1 MAWQYGQ
8 AQQRIRKLIDE
19 APEIDVRRFADEY
32 MPLYEARKAV
42 LKAANESVAP
52 PLFDLQKGRAV
63 VVDTVQIYIAIT
75 NYDDYRIEEG
85 RETEASHAK
94 ALRFLHLYY
103 STCDRVIEQ
112 TDAQRVDFHGS
123 RMHAVVL
130 NPDGDEGRHDSLLKA
145 LSFIRDF
152 RVVADQANRELA
164 ESDLDAVF
172 RIGVDI
178 GPCVAI
184 NNGNGLE
191 QEPMF
196 LGSSANHAAKLA
208 YGDEPGIFLS
218 DRARA
223 VLDQPAVGPLET
235 LVKLDEDVF
244 RGIIDLRD
252 EVTASSGVL
261 RDPQVI
267 LKEWRD
273 EITAKSLPDPTI
285 PDFVFHYKEP
295 PLNDIKFADLMPSSS
310 IRMGLASLF
319 ADLTGYTAYIDNAIA
334 AGSIADA
341 VKALYVVRQELQNVV
356 EDDFGGRKI
365 RFIGDCI
372 HGVVAEGSR
381 TETEPNET
389 VAISLVCAGGLRSS
403 FAICKAELH
412 GIGDLGLTIGIE
424 FGPTPITR
432 IGIRGERSVRLAS
445 SIATATSE
453 KVQRGCD
460 DDQIQLG
467 PEAQKLI
474 PVALEDLIDAN
485 GTACDLTH
493 DDVITGLSLDTTV
506 PAAPAYHRAHS
517 PADTG
522 VPRAHFTPR

>member
-1 MAWQYGQ
+1 MAWQHGL

-19 APEIDVRRFADEY
+19 APEVDVRRFADEY
-32 MPLYEARKAV
+32 MPLYEMRKAQ
-42 LKAANESVAP
+42 LNASDQIITP
-52 PLFDLQKGRAV
+52 PLFDLEKGKAV
-63 VVDTVQIYIAIT
+63 IVDTVQIYIAIT

-85 RETEASHAK
+85 RETEGSHAK

-103 STCDRVIEQ
+103 SACDRVIEQ

-123 RMHAVVL
+123 RMHAVIL
-130 NPDGDEGRHDSLLKA
+130 NPDKDQGRSEAILKA
-145 LSFIRDF
+145 LSFIRYF
-152 RVVADQANRELA
+152 RAVAEQANNELVD
-164 ESDLDAVF
+164 SKLDALF
-172 RIGVDI
+172 RIGVDV

-196 LGSSANHAAKLA
+196 LGSAANHAAKLA
-208 YGDEPGIFLS
+208 YGEEPGIFIS
-218 DRARA
+218 DRARS
-223 VLDQPAVGPLET
+223 VLNQPEIGPLET
-235 LVKLDEDVF
+235 TLKLDEAVF
-244 RGIIDLRD
+244 SNMINIRD
-252 EVTASSGVL
+252 EGVASLGAPRVSET
-261 RDPQVI
+261 I
-267 LKEWRD
+267 LKEWRG
-273 EITAKSLPDPTI
+273 EIVAKAVPDPTD
-285 PDFVFHYKEP
+285 PEFRFHYKEP
-295 PLNDIKFADLMPSSS
+295 PLKDITFGDLMPSNS
-310 IRMGLASLF
+310 IRMDLASLF
-319 ADLTGYTAYIDNAIA
+319 ADLSGYTAYIDNAIA
-334 AGSIADA
+334 NGGVADA

-372 HGVVAEGSR
+372 HGVVAKGSR

-389 VAISLVCAGGLRSS
+389 VALGLVCAGGLRSS
-403 FAICKAELH
+403 FAICKAELN

-467 PEAQKLI
+467 PEAQKLV

-485 GTACDLTH
+485 GTAHDLTH